1 MQTQREI
8 AISKLSE
15 LVQVSKDAEKGFRQ
29 AAAEIHDKREQAT
42 FRMTAQQRAEFAL
55 QLQDAM
61 RKQYGVKPPSTGSL
75 AGSLHRGWMILR
87 YQLSLHSDGVVKKEC
102 LRGEEKALG
111 AYQDLFWD
119 KLLPNIEPMLEEQ
132 YVKIIEMRDRLR
144 EETHHDGIKKED
156 SILLL

>member
-1 MQTQREI
+1 MQTQREM

-29 AAAEIHDKREQAT
+29 AAAEMHDKQEQAV
-42 FRMTAQQRAEFAL
+42 FRMTSQERAEFAFR
-55 QLQDAM
+55 LQDAM
-61 RKQYGVKPPSTGSL
+61 RKQFGVKPPSTGSI
-75 AGSLHRGWMILR
+75 AGLLHRGWMNFR
-87 YQLSLHSDGVVKKEC
+87 YQLSLHNEDIVKKEC

-111 AYQDLFWD
+111 TYQDVFWD
-119 KLLPNIEPMLEEQ
+119 KILPNIEPMLEEQ

-144 EETHHDGIKKED
+144 EETHHDGTSKEK